1 MKNVRIY
8 LISDSVGETAQKLIA
23 AVSAQFPTIDLSD
36 IQLFPFTNDEESLGE
51 ILKDA
56 LLDKSIVVTTL
67 VNKELVAFVDAFAKR
82 TGLQYVDF
90 MSPLTTMLEK
100 TFGVE
105 AVQEPGALQDALG
118 CRQGGLG
125 IVTAKMQLYHIQST
139 IGQGFQPLAGLCPHL
154 GPLPIQLGNEQNI
167 IVPPLPDGLAAHAY
181 GLGSDSIT
189 LALQ

>member
-67 VNKELVAFVDAFAKR
+67 VNRF
-82 TGLQYVDF
+82 
-90 MSPLTTMLEK
+90 
-100 TFGVE
+100 
-105 AVQEPGALQDALG
+105 
-118 CRQGGLG
+118 C
-125 IVTAKMQLYHIQST
+125 
-139 IGQGFQPLAGLCPHL
+139 
-154 GPLPIQLGNEQNI
+154 
-167 IVPPLPDGLAAHAY
+167 
-181 GLGSDSIT
+181 
-189 LALQ
+189 